1 MAYNASGLYFVFYAT
16 EDALNTDASGPNDA
30 VKAWLESYF
39 VWWEQESS
47 EPEEPSADTVNQ
59 ILEAIGATG
68 ATLTVTMLYNA
79 PVDLDLHFSC
89 ADGSMI
95 YYGNTNNENCAGTL
109 DVDMQANHQGNVRG
123 DGSTGQIENISLG

>member
-1 MAYNASGLYFVFYAT
+1 MGWLGYCSSENCEGEEPTSIIIGFTYDATLVQFAWYITADGQADGELNESMIAFRDLYFTWIEWY
-16 EDALNTDASGPNDA
+16 
-30 VKAWLESYF
+30 
-39 VWWEQESS
+39 SS
-47 EPEEPSADTVNQ
+47 EPAAPSTDEVNA

-95 YYGNTNNENCAGTL
+95 YYG
-109 DVDMQANHQGNVRG
+109 
-123 DGSTGQIENISLG
+123 